1 MSSASKE
8 WVRECPN
15 ADYTVLLQ
23 CARAIPA
30 EVHAPSISSA
40 IVTGQPGP
48 ITVELLD
55 DSHEPEGPAVL
66 EWNPVAGA

>member
-30 EVHAPSISSA
+30 EVHVPGA
-40 IVTGQPGP
+40 IYALAMGGP
-48 ITVELLD
+48 RPVTVELLD